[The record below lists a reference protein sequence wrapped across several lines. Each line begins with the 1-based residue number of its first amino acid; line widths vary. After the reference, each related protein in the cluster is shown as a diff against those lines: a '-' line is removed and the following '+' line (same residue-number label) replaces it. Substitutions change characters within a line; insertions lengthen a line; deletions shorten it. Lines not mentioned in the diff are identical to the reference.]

1 MKPIAKSVCDFF
13 DLKGMKYT
21 VLNDEDEVI
30 EIIYNGKNMARIRM
44 VLTFED
50 DERTITIHSYSIAKP
65 KDDGAVSKAKAYMV
79 CNLLNQKWRWF
90 KFYLD
95 TDDEYT
101 VSADAIIDLY
111 TAGEDRKSV
120 V

>member
-44 VLTFED
+44 VLT
-50 DERTITIHSYSIAKP
+50 
-65 KDDGAVSKAKAYMV
+65 
-79 CNLLNQKWRWF
+79 L
-90 KFYLD
+90 
-95 TDDEYT
+95 
-101 VSADAIIDLY
+101 
-111 TAGEDRKSV
+111 
-120 V
+120 